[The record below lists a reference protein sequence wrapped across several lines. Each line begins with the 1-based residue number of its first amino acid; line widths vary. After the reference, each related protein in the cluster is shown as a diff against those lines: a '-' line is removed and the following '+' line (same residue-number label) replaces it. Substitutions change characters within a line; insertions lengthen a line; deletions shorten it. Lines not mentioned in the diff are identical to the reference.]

1 MSSRSSTAEREHI
14 TTATNPTHA
23 LLSLPPCDCH
33 LTIQVQRE
41 QYDKRVAAQQRR
53 LAQQEAEKQRQIAD
67 RAAQAQMKQQVIE
80 QAQAQQKAQDEARKN
95 AILMHEQKKDERMA
109 AKTAR
114 EV

>member
-1 MSSRSSTAEREHI
+1 M
-14 TTATNPTHA
+14 
-23 LLSLPPCDCH
+23 
-33 LTIQVQRE
+33 
-41 QYDKRVAAQQRR
+41 AAQQRR

>member
-1 MSSRSSTAEREHI
+1 MSSSSSTAEREHI
-14 TTATNPTHA
+14 ITATNPTHA
-23 LLSLPPCDCH
+23 LQTSLPATATS
-33 LTIQVQRE
+33 LQVQRE